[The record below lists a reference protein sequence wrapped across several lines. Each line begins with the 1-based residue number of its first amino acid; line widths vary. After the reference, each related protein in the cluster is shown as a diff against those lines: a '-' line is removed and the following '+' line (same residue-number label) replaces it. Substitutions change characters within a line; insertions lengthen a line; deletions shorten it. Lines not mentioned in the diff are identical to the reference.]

1 MNFYFEAITKVN
13 LIDCEQRFWKRGAGR
28 GLGCGGVIREKG
40 RLDGFVENLVAFSQF
55 LRLNWICELNQQIR
69 RKKTFD
75 CE

>member
-1 MNFYFEAITKVN
+1 MVANHGEDNPSTTLKV
-13 LIDCEQRFWKRGAGR
+13 EEMKKREREGER
-28 GLGCGGVIREKG
+28 EREKG